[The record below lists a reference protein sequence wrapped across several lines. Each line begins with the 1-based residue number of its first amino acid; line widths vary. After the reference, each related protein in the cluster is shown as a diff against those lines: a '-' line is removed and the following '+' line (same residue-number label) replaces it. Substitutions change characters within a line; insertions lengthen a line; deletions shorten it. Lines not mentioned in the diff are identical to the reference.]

1 GATGAQAEA
10 AARAASGHR
19 PAANAP
25 PLRPCRRCGKVTAQP
40 RHVIL
45 RQVTG
50 LLRRSL
56 VERIEGVFCRRC
68 SQVSAV
74 RASYA
79 TWLRGWWSLPAGPL
93 DTVRALVV
101 NLRGGELP
109 AENNRELLVE
119 QARAFLARR
128 EPDLARGCAEQATAF
143 VRTGMDRREVEHL
156 LGQIPRSR
164 RRLRDRWRGPGW
176 AAPVQL
182 LPLLVIGAAVSL
194 VTPRLDEMPDLP
206 MLTAETP
213 APANDETVTSR
224 PGALGPELDR
234 LNVAA
239 ERLTVRTGP
248 GAAYRVAASLAEGT
262 TVVVKE
268 LSPDGGWAR
277 VLTSDGT
284 TGFVDAGGLRRWAEE
299 DGINP

>member
-1 GATGAQAEA
+1 M
-10 AARAASGHR
+10 
-19 PAANAP
+19 
-25 PLRPCRRCGKVTAQP
+25 TAQP